1 MPRFYLVVVSAH
13 STLDIVQLARVH
25 VHEVRQCARV
35 GLNTVYSV
43 A

>member
-13 STLDIVQLARVH
+13 STLDIIQLAGVRVNQ
-25 VHEVRQCARV
+25 VRQ
-35 GLNTVYSV
+35 GLGIGLYSVYSV

>member
-13 STLDIVQLARVH
+13 STLDIIQLPCVH
-25 VHEVRQCARV
+25 VHEVRQDFSVVLYA
-35 GLNTVYSV
+35 VYSV

>member
-1 MPRFYLVVVSAH
+1 MSAH
-13 STLDIVQLARVH
+13 STLDIVQLPGVY
-25 VHEVRQCARV
+25 VHEVRKCTRV